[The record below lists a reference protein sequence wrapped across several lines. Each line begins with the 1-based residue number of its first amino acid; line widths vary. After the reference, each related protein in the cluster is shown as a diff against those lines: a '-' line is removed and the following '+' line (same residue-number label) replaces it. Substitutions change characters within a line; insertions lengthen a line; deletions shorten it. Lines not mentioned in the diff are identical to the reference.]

1 MNPLR
6 NYSIDELLKELHER
20 SCWVFIFEKD
30 EAEEIKGEALTE
42 LEWEELKRDFD
53 DELDNTGI
61 VQIFSDI
68 IDSK

>member
-20 SCWVFIFEKD
+20 SCWVFCFEKD

-61 VQIFSDI
+61 VQMFSDFI
-68 IDSK
+68 KTK